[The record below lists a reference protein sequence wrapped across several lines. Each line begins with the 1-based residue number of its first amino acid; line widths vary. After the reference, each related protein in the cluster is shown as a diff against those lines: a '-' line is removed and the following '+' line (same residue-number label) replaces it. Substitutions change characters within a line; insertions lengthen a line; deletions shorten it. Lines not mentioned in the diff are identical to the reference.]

1 MWTATQAWAS
11 DYYWRELWSKNVMRP
26 QNNRSQQ
33 SSLSLNT
40 EINTRQILGWLPVR
54 RPSSL
59 LRQTGKY
66 QHRPGASMMHF
77 PPISDFPYFR
87 KIFGLWGKFF
97 TILRFPKKFLD
108 FHPPKF
114 LMTCFLVIDHKF

>member
-26 QNNRSQQ
+26 QNNRSHQ
-33 SSLSLNT
+33 SSLCLNT

-54 RPSSL
+54 CPSSL

-77 PPISDFPYFR
+77 PPISDFPLFSKNFR
-87 KIFGLWGKFF
+87 TLGNFFYNFTFSQKIS
-97 TILRFPKKFLD
+97 
-108 FHPPKF
+108 
-114 LMTCFLVIDHKF
+114 